1 MRLVILESPSYAFA
15 QVKANIDLRL
25 GLSPLLT
32 TLLLLLVKALIDV
45 EKSEA

>member
-1 MRLVILESPSYAFA
+1 MRLVILESPSYALA
-15 QVKANIDLRL
+15 QVKANINLRL

-32 TLLLLLVKALIDV
+32 TLLLLLVEFFIDI